1 LHLTIKIVNMG
12 SMPSATKESADRAP
26 TRTYG
31 GVSAVERV
39 AARRARLLDAALEL
53 YGTQGY
59 LATGV
64 KDVCRHAGLTDRYFY
79 ESFANSSELFSAVFD
94 RTTGELLTL
103 VAQRVG
109 AAAGDP
115 RAQARAAIETFVRTL
130 ADDPRKARLLF
141 VETASAGPTIERHV
155 RATVRQF
162 AALVA
167 ATARPHVP
175 VDTPDVVVQMGAF
188 SLVGAIAGVIVEW
201 QDGGLDAS
209 VEEVIAY
216 FVDAFTAAGAA
227 AGVATALRRPR

>member
-1 LHLTIKIVNMG
+1 MANTSEK
-12 SMPSATKESADRAP
+12 AP
-26 TRTYG
+26 TRAYG
-31 GVSAVERV
+31 GVSAAERV
-39 AARRARLLDAALEL
+39 ATRRARLLDSALEL

-59 LATGV
+59 LTTGV

-94 RTTGELLTL
+94 RTTGELLAL
-103 VAQRVG
+103 VGERVL
-109 AAAGDP
+109 AAAPDP
-115 RAQARAAIETFVRTL
+115 RAQARAAIESFVRAL

-141 VETASAGPTIERHV
+141 VETASAGPAIERRV

-167 ATARPHVP
+167 ATARAHLPA
-175 VDTPDVVVQMGAF
+175 DTPDVVVQLGAF

-201 QDGGLDAS
+201 QDGGIDAS
-209 VEEVIAY
+209 VDEVIAY

-227 AGVATALRRPR
+227 AGVTSAHRRRR